1 MINRVLIRTR
11 VLQTAYAHLHR
22 GELKLTAA
30 EQDLMV
36 GLERTYDLYLYLLQ
50 LIPSLTD
57 FYQEVLDVRRRKHLA
72 TCEERSPNLR
82 LIRNRFALQLASSE
96 KLQNWY
102 NQFGLRWQDDETLL
116 RHLIRLIED
125 SSLYD
130 DYLKGSTE
138 SYEQDQNFWADAF
151 HHLFAADELLNERLE
166 QQSIFWEN
174 DLKVQEKIECEER
187 PSGEEEQVQAVI
199 EEAKSMGQYQSTSF
213 ANGPV
218 EVVKDFVEKTLRK
231 AVESQPIDEQI
242 LPMFREEDDETFAR
256 HLLRQA
262 LVKHDEYLKLI
273 EPILTEGWSSER
285 LADMDALLLRLGVTE
300 FLHFPGIPTHITI
313 NEYVELAKHFSTA
326 HSASFINGILDAMA
340 KRLREEGKILKQ

>member
-72 TCEERSPNLR
+72 THEERSPNLR

-187 PSGEEEQVQAVI
+187 PSGEEEQVRAVI

-218 EVVKDFVEKTLRK
+218 EVVKDF
-231 AVESQPIDEQI
+231 
-242 LPMFREEDDETFAR
+242 PMFREEEDETFAR
-256 HLLRQA
+256 HLLRQV

-300 FLHFPGIPTHITI
+300 FLHFPGIATHFTI

-326 HSASFINGILDAMA
+326 HSASFVNGILDAMA